1 MIIKIT
7 LNDNDFGFLME
18 SFARKIILD
27 PYYISEKTASLEEF
41 HQFFLDCKRY
51 RKCINL
57 ESGEYSEE
65 DCRFVED
72 MVRKH
77 FLQYISNNDSFDY
90 LSEHFEITVV
100 ESITDQ
106 WKNGEVYYIFP
117 TSYMDNVL
125 NF

>member
-7 LNDNDFGFLME
+7 VNDNDFGFLME

-51 RKCINL
+51 RKCIKL

-77 FLQYISNNDSFDY
+77 FLQHISNDESFDY
-90 LSEHFEITVV
+90 LSEHFETTVV

-106 WKNGEVYYIFP
+106 WENGEVYYIFP
-117 TSYMDNVL
+117 TSYTDNVL